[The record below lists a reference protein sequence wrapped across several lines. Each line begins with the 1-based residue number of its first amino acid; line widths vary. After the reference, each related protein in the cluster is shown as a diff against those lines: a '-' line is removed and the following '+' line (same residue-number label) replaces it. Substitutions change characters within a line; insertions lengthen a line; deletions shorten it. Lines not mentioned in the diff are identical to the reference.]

1 MSIYSLSY
9 DYSKLYRLLDKG
21 EPVAA
26 FVDYSFNGGFNKRVM
41 RDICQVVKKDE
52 FGIKF
57 FVRGMTYDEV
67 SNFDCADR
75 DEKTLFIL
83 CCKKMNLGWIKP

>member
-9 DYSKLYRLLDKG
+9 DFSKLYRLLDKG

-41 RDICQVVKKDE
+41 RDICQVVK
-52 FGIKF
+52 
-57 FVRGMTYDEV
+57 
-67 SNFDCADR
+67 
-75 DEKTLFIL
+75 
-83 CCKKMNLGWIKP
+83 